1 MKQETIMNS
10 LRHTYENL
18 GERDRAAL
26 KLLGIFAAAL
36 LLFYGALQPVYHYYQ
51 DGRERLQHNRD
62 LLSWVQD
69 NGERAALQNLQSP
82 IERSS
87 EPLIK
92 QVSDSALNLTLDRV
106 QPEADTLRVWIN
118 QANFSDVLQWL
129 TLLASERQIHV
140 GQISIEQTPQPGMVK
155 VQVSLR

>member
-1 MKQETIMNS
+1 MNS
-10 LRHTYENL
+10 LRHTYEKL

-26 KLLGIFAAAL
+26 KLLGVFAAAL
-36 LLFYGALQPVYHYYQ
+36 LLFYGVLQPVYHYYQ

-69 NGERAALQNLQSP
+69 NAERAALQDLQP
-82 IERSS
+82 QIERSS

-92 QVSDSALNLTLDRV
+92 QVSDSAFNLTLDRV
-106 QPEADTLRVWIN
+106 QPEGDKLRVWIN
-118 QANFSDVLQWL
+118 QANFADVLQWL
-129 TLLASERQIHV
+129 TLLATERQIHV
-140 GQISIEQTPQPGMVK
+140 GQISIEQTQQPGMVK

>member
-1 MKQETIMNS
+1 MNP

-26 KLLGIFAAAL
+26 KLLRVFAAAL
-36 LLFYGALQPVYHYYQ
+36 LLFYGILQPVYHYYK

-69 NGERAALQNLQSP
+69 NAERAALQDLQP
-82 IERSS
+82 EIERSS

-106 QPEADTLRVWIN
+106 QPEGDKLRVWIN
-118 QANFSDVLQWL
+118 QANFADVLQWL
-129 TLLASERQIHV
+129 TLLATERQIHV
-140 GQISIEQTPQPGMVK
+140 GQISIEQTQQPGMVK